1 MGNTYINKTSTIYLK
16 LKFYLIL
23 CTFFKFLLNM
33 ATPVKG
39 PETLG
44 ERTEETFYTNT
55 ASISLATALLVLVQ
69 Q

>member
-1 MGNTYINKTSTIYLK
+1 
-16 LKFYLIL
+16 
-23 CTFFKFLLNM
+23 M